1 MTELESGLAGHL
13 PELQLI
19 KDASPQSVLDLTQS
33 RELKDAWEEATK
45 AITER
50 YKTFSA
56 SLPSLDQLAL
66 LSEFMSAVADVQT
79 GAVPCAGGAA
89 EEVPAHSW

>member
-1 MTELESGLAGHL
+1 MVWSYFDQQKTDQIDGFHSRSDLQSIFRTRALTELESGLAGHL

-50 YKTFSA
+50 YRKFSA
-56 SLPSLDQLAL
+56 FLTYVDQL
-66 LSEFMSAVADVQT
+66 V
-79 GAVPCAGGAA
+79 
-89 EEVPAHSW
+89 

>member
-19 KDASPQSVLDLTQS
+19 KDAPPQSVLDLTQS

-45 AITER
+45 VITER
-50 YKTFSA
+50 YKKFSA
-56 SLPSLDQLAL
+56 FLPSLDQLAL
-66 LSEFMSAVADVQT
+66 LSEFISVVGDVQT

-89 EEVPAHSW
+89 EEVPTHSW